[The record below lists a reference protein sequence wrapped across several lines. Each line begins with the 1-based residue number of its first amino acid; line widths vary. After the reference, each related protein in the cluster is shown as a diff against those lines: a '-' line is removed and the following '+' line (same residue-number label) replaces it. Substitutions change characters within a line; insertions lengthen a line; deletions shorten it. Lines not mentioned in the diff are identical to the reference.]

1 MDDKLRSVR
10 INVLGKDSNIS
21 PINILTS
28 ADSVLVSDEDGAP
41 NIKEYIDNKM
51 MNISEGINNTD
62 ISNIKEN
69 LTSLDEK
76 VNNLPNIIN
85 TNISNNNGVSELGEK
100 LNGIAIT
107 KDEANYLRTKM
118 DESLTSIAR
127 LDEQLKSL
135 PVSKEGALELA
146 LNGLK
151 DIVNDLKVKISELKV
166 QDKITMT
173 TSEAEALRERV
184 DKAITSSTELKTIV
198 DRLLTTELNT
208 LSSDMVSIRNKLST
222 IPETVLSAD
231 GFTTTE
237 KFDKAKAELEKSIED
252 IKTKINQLPKTSV
265 GGGDTG
271 ALFTEISSIKS
282 TISDLQSKVA
292 LLKLQ
297 DNIAISKEEAQALR
311 TKVDE
316 LLIKVSKLESSGTSS
331 SSGGTT
337 SSIDPEQLKTI
348 NQSIS
353 ILQSK
358 IQAVEDGTAAGISGE
373 FNTLKE
379 KFKIVQDEVAALKIP
394 STIAMTKEEGN
405 ALRSKVDQA
414 IIKQS
419 EIDKTVKDLPDKLNN
434 STSSE
439 IGALKQRLTAA
450 ETTIE
455 NIPSN
460 TAQNIANVNTKLEE
474 LKKNL
479 DIIEAKLPTSFAV
492 TKDEVNFIRNRTEEM
507 ITSIARLEA
516 NAKIVPDYANI
527 IKKDETIVDIKNR
540 MTDAI
545 DKINSVKTAYDKTYP
560 ITPIV
565 VDGPHDLISFRKSIS
580 ITDHI
585 TKSTPK
591 EMIIELPDYK
601 EFIDVNMT
609 CNFKLEG
616 FNQWEYRII
625 TVTVDNNTVD
635 DPDTGRKSE
644 MLCKWQWNTS
654 GGERV
659 IPMFQGFRILKGL
672 KIIRILIEI
681 NDDSIE
687 ILSPY
692 NLKDN
697 VFTLYGIGM

>member
-51 MNISEGINNTD
+51 MNISGGINNTD

-173 TSEAEALRERV
+173 TSEALRERV

-198 DRLLTTELNT
+198 DRLPTTELNT

-252 IKTKINQLPKTSV
+252 LKTKINQLPKTSV

-337 SSIDPEQLKTI
+337 SYIDPEQVKTI

-358 IQAVEDGTAAGISGE
+358 IQAIEDGTAAGISGE

-439 IGALKQRLTAA
+439 IVALKQRLTAA

-565 VDGPHDLISFRKSIS
+565 VEGPHDLISFRKSIS
-580 ITDHI
+580 ITDRI

-609 CNFKLEG
+609 CNFKLEE
-616 FNQWEYRII
+616 FDQWEYRII

-644 MLCKWQWNTS
+644 TLCKWQWNTS

-659 IPMFQGFRILKGL
+659 IPMFQGFRIFKGL

-681 NDDSIE
+681 NDDSIK
-687 ILSPY
+687 ILSTY